1 MSLGHPVD
9 ANVHKW
15 KDIYRRGMIWLLHST
30 GCHASFHIPVSDQ
43 QYKSQEVE
51 DRKVLPL
58 SEHQVFLSPTT
69 TETLCKSEELTEKAA
84 WSVAQDSPALLLW

>member
-1 MSLGHPVD
+1 MSLGHPSD

-15 KDIYRRGMIWLLHST
+15 KDIYHRGMIWLLHST

-51 DRKVLPL
+51 DRK
-58 SEHQVFLSPTT
+58 
-69 TETLCKSEELTEKAA
+69 
-84 WSVAQDSPALLLW
+84 